1 MEGMNNGWGMGHGFY
16 YIIGTVAFAL
26 IIWAVFK
33 FTGENK
39 NPKNPK

>member
-1 MEGMNNGWGMGHGFY
+1 MEGINNGLGMGHGFY

-39 NPKNPK
+39 NPKKPK